1 MKTNWETRL
10 SLIQRAQSQDNE
22 EAWDE
27 FVLYYKRFIYFLLK
41 SLNVPLND
49 ADDLVQDILIKLW
62 KNLAKYESQKAK
74 FRTWLS
80 TIIRNETT
88 SYFRSKAALKNS
100 AISASDKLEFLSPF
114 EEADI
119 EKKIEHEWKNYLSQI
134 ALERIEQAYR
144 GQAFEVFQ
152 LSLKGH
158 TQEQIIEMTGLT
170 SSSVYTLKS
179 RVKNSFVKEIKQL
192 IHTLEF

>member
-1 MKTNWETRL
+1 MKSNWQTRH
-10 SLIQRAQSQDNE
+10 SLILRAKSQDNE

-27 FVLYYKRFIYFLLK
+27 FVLYYKRFIFYLLN
-41 SLNVPLND
+41 SMNVPLND
-49 ADDLVQDILIKLW
+49 TDDLVQNILIKLW
-62 KNLAKYESQKAK
+62 KNLEKYEAQKAK

-88 SYFRSKAALKNS
+88 SYFRSKNTLKNS
-100 AISASDKLEFLSPF
+100 AIPASDQLEFLSPF

-134 ALERIEQAYR
+134 ALERIEEAYR

-158 TQEQIIEMTGLT
+158 SQDEIIEMTGLT

-179 RVKNSFVKEIKQL
+179 RVKSSFIKEIKQL
-192 IHTLEF
+192 INNLEF